1 MARYALRNQDK
12 IADKLGKARLDMLL
26 ATIKD
31 GNAHPVEVGMQQ
43 GGYKILEFTDAT
55 FSKAKHL
62 FAVVGGMYDVVQLA
76 YISSSGLK

>member
-12 IADKLGKARLDMLL
+12 IADKLGKIRLDMLL
-26 ATIKD
+26 ATIKSD
-31 GNAHPVEVGMQQ
+31 NVHPIEVGTQ

-55 FSKAKHL
+55 FSKTKHL
-62 FAVVGGMYDVVQLA
+62 FAAVGGMYDVVQLA

>member
-1 MARYALRNQDK
+1 MARYALRNKDK
-12 IADKLGKARLDMLL
+12 IADKLGKAWLDMLL
-26 ATIKD
+26 ATIKGD
-31 GNAHPVEVGMQQ
+31 NAHPVEVGVQ

>member
-26 ATIKD
+26 ATIKG
-31 GNAHPVEVGMQQ
+31 GNAHPVEVGMQ

-55 FSKAKHL
+55 FSKTKHL

-76 YISSSGLK
+76 HISSSGLK